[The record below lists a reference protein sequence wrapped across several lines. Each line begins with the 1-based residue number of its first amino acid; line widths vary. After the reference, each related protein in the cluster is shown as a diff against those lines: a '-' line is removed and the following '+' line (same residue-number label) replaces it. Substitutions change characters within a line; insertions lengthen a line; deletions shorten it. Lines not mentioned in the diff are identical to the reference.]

1 MKILLVTR
9 GSQGD
14 IYPYIR
20 LAIELKNRGHFI
32 TLSIPQLFKQ
42 FADDAEINYVLQASD
57 DILGLL
63 EETPDTNNLLEWMKR
78 VVDSQFKELIPLL
91 QEHDILV
98 AANTEFAAVHIAEYC
113 RKPCIRTAFAPLMPS
128 KAFPPAVFKIVK
140 PHPVSSAVLWFLINS
155 GMNLM
160 FLKTINKNRK
170 AYGMKPIKD
179 QADYAPSH
187 AHNYFMYSKYLG
199 VIDNNW
205 KYKWDIGGY
214 CFNDKL
220 HYEKEYLD
228 DIINFIKK
236 DSRPT
241 VYFSLG
247 SCNVAQRDR
256 FTELLY
262 EICRERN
269 YKLLISAGW
278 WNAGKD
284 LHDNENLFHM
294 DKIIPHCLVFPHCD
308 AIIHHGGSGTTH
320 SATRSGR
327 PQLVA
332 PILMD
337 QFFWGYRTK
346 ILGVGPGTV
355 KIKGVSKKHLASK
368 VDDLL
373 NNPAYKEK
381 AQVVGD
387 LVRNEKGVEN
397 FCKYIESHQIIEMP
411 ENNNVETA

>member
-1 MKILLVTR
+1 VKILLVTR

-14 IYPYIR
+14 IYPYLR
-20 LAIELKNRGHFI
+20 LAVELKNRGHYV
-32 TLSIPQLFKQ
+32 TLSLPRIFKD
-42 FADDAEINYVLQASD
+42 FAAEAGLNFVLQASD
-57 DILGLL
+57 DIVGML
-63 EETPDTNNLLEWMKR
+63 EETPDTNNLLEWTRR
-78 VVDSQFKELIPLL
+78 VINSQFKELVPLL
-91 QEHDILV
+91 HEHDLLV
-98 AANTEFAAVHIAEYC
+98 AANTEFAAPHIAEYC
-113 RKPCIRTAFAPLMPS
+113 RKPCIRTAYAPLIPS
-128 KAFPPAVFKIVK
+128 RAFPPPVFPFTK
-140 PHPVSSAVLWFLINS
+140 PRPVTSSILWSLLNA
-155 GMNLM
+155 GLNLM
-160 FLKTINKNRK
+160 VLKTINKIRRE
-170 AYGMKPIKD
+170 YGMMPIKD

-187 AHNYFMYSKYLG
+187 AHNYLMYSKYLG

-214 CFNDKL
+214 CFNDLL

-228 DIINFIKK
+228 SIINFIKK

-256 FTELLY
+256 FTALLY
-262 EICRERN
+262 EICKEKN
-269 YKLLISAGW
+269 YKLLLSAGW

-308 AIIHHGGSGTTH
+308 AIIHHGGAGTTH

-332 PILMD
+332 PILLD

-346 ILGVGPGTV
+346 ELGVGPGTV

-368 VDDLL
+368 IDDLL
-373 NNPAYKEK
+373 NNKSYREK
-381 AQVVGD
+381 AQTVGD

-397 FCKYIESHQIIEMP
+397 FCKFIESYQTADMP
-411 ENNNVETA
+411 KNVQETA